1 MRSKWGPIRTAP
13 PDWFRAALAALFFS
27 LLSSCG
33 GGGGSSPA
41 AGPIVPVTPRAGL
54 HMGYYWG
61 CAPYMI
67 EQADH
72 VDTWW
77 ATGYCNAPG
86 AANDESIAWHL
97 RVAAELQQARG
108 AGIRNIV
115 IMRDMT
121 DLAGARFDLTRLSDG
136 GYFNGWDSITFYPID
151 EPGSAQG
158 GRKTDAEVTELVT
171 KVKQLALDI
180 PGLAGAH
187 TGVFYGCT
195 DPKPGIKAY
204 DRVGCFRYGGNGCAQ
219 LEGDYAAL
227 RSQLSAGARLW
238 MIPGGAD
245 IGGREGRQDPACWAS
260 YAHRNLDVWGV
271 IGFLWQ
277 TVDGNPPLRGI
288 RENGMRALY
297 CEMGRVIL
305 RPNETPRC

>member
-1 MRSKWGPIRTAP
+1 MRSKWGPIRMCAP
-13 PDWFRAALAALFFS
+13 PDRLRAALAALFFA

-33 GGGGSSPA
+33 GGGSVPA

-61 CAPYMI
+61 CAPFMI

-136 GYFNGWDSITFYPID
+136 GYFTGWDSITFYPLD

-180 PGLAGAH
+180 PGLAAR
-187 TGVFYGCT
+187 TRACSTAAAIPSLASRLTIAWVVF
-195 DPKPGIKAY
+195 DM
-204 DRVGCFRYGGNGCAQ
+204 
-219 LEGDYAAL
+219 AAMAARASRAITRRFA
-227 RSQLSAGARLW
+227 RSSAPAR
-238 MIPGGAD
+238 
-245 IGGREGRQDPACWAS
+245 AS
-260 YAHRNLDVWGV
+260 G
-271 IGFLWQ
+271 
-277 TVDGNPPLRGI
+277 
-288 RENGMRALY
+288 
-297 CEMGRVIL
+297 
-305 RPNETPRC
+305 